1 MKEIMTDRPIM
12 LAPLAGVTDAAFRII
27 CEENGAD
34 KTFTEMV
41 SVNALLYDNKAT
53 HEIMYRS
60 DLEKNCNIQI
70 FGNDPAIIEK
80 VVKEKINP
88 RDDFKEISFNMG
100 CPAPKIF
107 KNGQGSALM
116 GDIRKAQEIAKT
128 LVDSTDKIV
137 NIKFRLGID
146 ENSINYIDFGKALE
160 DAGVDYVILHARTC
174 AQQYSGKAN
183 WDDIRKL
190 KEALSIPVVANG
202 DCFSVDDYIKIIE
215 TTNADGVMIAR
226 GAMGNPFIFRQI
238 KDYLKGEKIKN
249 PTYDDIL
256 DTIKRQYDLSLT
268 YKEERLVIN
277 QMRKHVGWYIK
288 GLPQAASY
296 RDRVNKLRTSEEIFD
311 LLDEYRKYLEDN
323 YDRK

>member
-1 MKEIMTDRPIM
+1 MRETKTYKPIM

-41 SVNALLYDNKAT
+41 SVNALVYDNRAT
-53 HEIMYRS
+53 KEIMFKS

-70 FGNDPAIIEK
+70 FGSDPAIIEK

-88 RDDFKEISFNMG
+88 REDFKEISFNMG

-107 KNGQGSALM
+107 KNGQGSALLA
-116 GDIRKAQEIAKT
+116 DTKKVYKIAKT
-128 LVDSTDKIV
+128 LVASTDKLV
-137 NIKFRLGID
+137 NVKFRLGID
-146 ENSINYIDFGKALE
+146 ENSINYIEVGKALQ
-160 DAGVDYVILHARTC
+160 DAGVAYVILHARTK

-183 WDDIRKL
+183 WEDIRKL
-190 KEALSIPVVANG
+190 KETLTIPVIANG
-202 DCFSVDDYIKIIE
+202 DIFSFEDYKEVMEITK
-215 TTNADGVMIAR
+215 ADGAMIAR

-238 KDYLKGEKIKN
+238 KDYLNAREIFKPSYE
-249 PTYDDIL
+249 DIL
-256 DTIKRQYDLSLT
+256 NTIKRQYDLSLT

-288 GLPQAASY
+288 GLPQSSLY
-296 RDRVNKLRTSEEIFD
+296 RDRVNKLKTSKEIFD
-311 LLDEYRKYLEDN
+311 LLDEYRQYLEDN

>member
-1 MKEIMTDRPIM
+1 MKEIMINKPIM

-70 FGNDPAIIEK
+70 FGSDPAIIEK
-80 VVKEKINP
+80 VVKEKVNP

-116 GDIRKAQEIAKT
+116 GDIRKAQEIAKI

-160 DAGVDYVILHARTC
+160 DAGVDYVILHARTRS
-174 AQQYSGKAN
+174 QQYSGKAN

-202 DCFSVDDYIKIIE
+202 DCFSVEDYIKIIK

-238 KDYLKGEKIKN
+238 KDYLKGKRIKD

>member
-1 MKEIMTDRPIM
+1 MKEIMINKPIM

-160 DAGVDYVILHARTC
+160 DAGVDYVILHARTRD
-174 AQQYSGKAN
+174 QQYSGKAN

-202 DCFSVDDYIKIIE
+202 DCFSVEDYIKIIE
-215 TTNADGVMIAR
+215 ITSADGVMIAR

-238 KDYLKGEKIKN
+238 KDYLKGEKIKD

>member
-1 MKEIMTDRPIM
+1 MKEIMINKPIM

-53 HEIMYRS
+53 HDIMYRS

-116 GDIRKAQEIAKT
+116 GDIKKAQEIAKT
-128 LVDSTDKIV
+128 LVGSTDKIV

-160 DAGVDYVILHARTC
+160 DAGVDYVILHARTR

-238 KDYLKGEKIKN
+238 KDYLKGKRIKD

>member
-1 MKEIMTDRPIM
+1 MKEIMIDRPIM

-53 HEIMYRS
+53 HEIMYKS

-88 RDDFKEISFNMG
+88 IEDFKEISFNMG

-160 DAGVDYVILHARTC
+160 DAGVSYVILHARTRS
-174 AQQYSGKAN
+174 QQYSGKAN

-226 GAMGNPFIFRQI
+226 GAMGNPFIFKQI
-238 KDYLKGEKIKN
+238 KNYLKGEKIID

-256 DTIKRQYDLSLT
+256 DTIRRQYDLSLT
-268 YKEERLVIN
+268 FKEERLVIN

-296 RDRVNKLRTSEEIFD
+296 RDRVNKLRTSEEIFN

>member
-1 MKEIMTDRPIM
+1 MKEIMINKPIM

-41 SVNALLYDNKAT
+41 SVNALLYDNRAT

-160 DAGVDYVILHARTC
+160 DAGVDYVILHARTRS
-174 AQQYSGKAN
+174 QQYSGKAN

-238 KDYLKGEKIKN
+238 KDYLKGEKIKD
-249 PTYDDIL
+249 PTYNDIL
-256 DTIKRQYDLSLT
+256 DTIKRQYDLSLN

>member
-1 MKEIMTDRPIM
+1 M

-160 DAGVDYVILHARTC
+160 DAGVDYVILHARTRS
-174 AQQYSGKAN
+174 QQYSGKAN

-202 DCFSVDDYIKIIE
+202 DCFSVEDYIKIIK

-226 GAMGNPFIFRQI
+226 GSMGNPFIFRQI
-238 KDYLKGEKIKN
+238 KDYLKGEKIKD

>member
-160 DAGVDYVILHARTC
+160 DAGVDYVILHARTR

-296 RDRVNKLRTSEEIFD
+296 RDRVNKLRTNEEIFD

>member
-70 FGNDPAIIEK
+70 FGNDKAIIEK

-160 DAGVDYVILHARTC
+160 DAGVDYVILHARTRY
-174 AQQYSGKAN
+174 QQYSGKAN

-202 DCFSVDDYIKIIE
+202 DCFSVEDYIKIIE

-238 KDYLKGEKIKN
+238 KDYLKGEKIKE

-296 RDRVNKLRTSEEIFD
+296 RDRVNKLKTSEEIFI

>member
-1 MKEIMTDRPIM
+1 MKEIMINKPIM

-41 SVNALLYDNKAT
+41 SVNALLYDNRAT

-160 DAGVDYVILHARTC
+160 DAGVDYVILHARTRS
-174 AQQYSGKAN
+174 QQYSGKAN
-183 WDDIRKL
+183 WDDIRRL

-202 DCFSVDDYIKIIE
+202 DCFSVEDYIKIIK

-238 KDYLKGEKIKN
+238 KDYLKGEKIKE

>member
-1 MKEIMTDRPIM
+1 M

-160 DAGVDYVILHARTC
+160 DAGVDYVILHARTRS
-174 AQQYSGKAN
+174 QQYSGKAN

-202 DCFSVDDYIKIIE
+202 DCFSVEDYIKIIK

-238 KDYLKGEKIKN
+238 KDYLKGEKIKD

>member
-1 MKEIMTDRPIM
+1 MKEIMINKPIM

-160 DAGVDYVILHARTC
+160 DAGVDYVILHARTR

-215 TTNADGVMIAR
+215 TTNADGVMIGR

>member
-1 MKEIMTDRPIM
+1 MTDRPIM

-116 GDIRKAQEIAKT
+116 GDIKKAQEIAKT

-160 DAGVDYVILHARTC
+160 YAGVDYVILHARTR

-202 DCFSVDDYIKIIE
+202 DCFSVDDYINIIE

>member
-1 MKEIMTDRPIM
+1 MKEIMTNKPIM

-146 ENSINYIDFGKALE
+146 ENSINFIDFGKALE
-160 DAGVDYVILHARTC
+160 DAGVDYVILHARTRD
-174 AQQYSGKAN
+174 QQYSGKAN

-202 DCFSVDDYIKIIE
+202 DCFSVEDYIKIIE
-215 TTNADGVMIAR
+215 ITSADGVMIAR

-238 KDYLKGEKIKN
+238 KDYLKGEKIKD
-249 PTYDDIL
+249 PTYNDIL

>member
-160 DAGVDYVILHARTC
+160 DAGVDYVILHARTRS
-174 AQQYSGKAN
+174 QQYSGKAN

-202 DCFSVDDYIKIIE
+202 DCFSVEDYIKIIK

-238 KDYLKGEKIKN
+238 KDYLKGEKIKD

>member
-1 MKEIMTDRPIM
+1 MKEIMINKPIM

-160 DAGVDYVILHARTC
+160 DAGVDYVILHARTRD
-174 AQQYSGKAN
+174 QQYSGKAN

-202 DCFSVDDYIKIIE
+202 DCFSVKDYIKIIE
-215 TTNADGVMIAR
+215 TTSADGVMIAR

-238 KDYLKGEKIKN
+238 KDYLKGEKIKD
-249 PTYDDIL
+249 PTYDGIL

>member
-1 MKEIMTDRPIM
+1 MKEIMIDRPIM

-53 HEIMYRS
+53 HEIMYKS

-80 VVKEKINP
+80 VVKERINP
-88 RDDFKEISFNMG
+88 IEDFKEISFNMG

-116 GDIRKAQEIAKT
+116 GDIKKAHEIAKT
-128 LVDSTDKIV
+128 LVESTDKIV

-160 DAGVDYVILHARTC
+160 DAGVNYVILHARTRS
-174 AQQYSGKAN
+174 QQYSGKAN

-226 GAMGNPFIFRQI
+226 GAMGNPFIFKQI
-238 KDYLKGEKIKN
+238 KNHLKGEKIKD
-249 PTYDDIL
+249 PTYDEIL
-256 DTIKRQYDLSLT
+256 DTIRRQYDLSLT
-268 YKEERLVIN
+268 FKEERLVIN

-296 RDRVNKLRTSEEIFD
+296 RDRVNKLRTSEEIFN